1 MSASSIF
8 SAPEIGYLTATKP
21 QETRFTGSSSG
32 VFFVN
37 TVKQAFASL
46 AHGSPQAQ
54 NLPPS
59 EETLV
64 SVDDNNG
71 RTTYREDANG
81 QYHSSGVSGLGTLPP
96 RDVAQNL
103 TTEYFRDWHPLF
115 PFLSGPDFLS
125 DLGIVYN
132 DQERDPAKMSGPQ
145 LSRFVIVQSVINIA
159 GSQSPGVLP
168 VACQFSDPT
177 SLLQA
182 LAPLAFRYQT
192 SSIQAYLA
200 VQLYLTLNMS
210 LRHAASIGGFLWRS
224 LAQCGLHRCPFRY
237 GQLEPQ
243 DQIMRQRIFWSAYVL
258 DRYLSQAIGIPL
270 GISDSDVDVCIPTR
284 IELHGSAG
292 TSQHHLNGG
301 TSHDPNVSPTNAN
314 TAEDGIFLGQEQ
326 TKDQLPFEK
335 EEILANFVEYGRLL
349 GRIVETFHKSIHVR
363 GWDNQSVLV
372 LRSDVDR
379 WFNNLPDAL
388 QTSRMQNNSMA
399 PGLAPINA
407 RFGPF
412 FLILYQQLIILLN
425 RPSLSVRD
433 HSGEFQTALQSSIS
447 AACLTISAVQTENR
461 LLWSGYLSSVW
472 MSALIITFACQL
484 GLYNRN
490 KSKLCVFGR
499 PFAFSLSRLGVVYIL
514 CFSAHY
520 VNVNLRKPSG

>member
-1 MSASSIF
+1 MSAGSIF
-8 SAPEIGYLTATKP
+8 STPEIGSLTSTKP

-54 NLPPS
+54 NLPRS

-64 SVDDNNG
+64 SADDNNG
-71 RTTYREDANG
+71 QTTYRADGHG
-81 QYHSSGVSGLGTLPP
+81 QYHASSASRDASGLGTLPP

-103 TTEYFRDWHPLF
+103 TTVYFRDWHPLF
-115 PFLSGPDFLS
+115 PFLSGPGFLS
-125 DLGIVYN
+125 DLEIVY
-132 DQERDPAKMSGPQ
+132 DDEERDPAKMSGPQ

-159 GSQSPGVLP
+159 GSQSLGVLP

-182 LAPLAFRYQT
+182 LTPIAFRYQT

-210 LRHAASIGGFLWRS
+210 LRYAASVGGFLWRS
-224 LAQCGLHRCPFRY
+224 LVQCGLHRCPFRY
-237 GQLEPQ
+237 GQLEVQ
-243 DQIMRQRIFWSAYVL
+243 DQIIRQRIFWSAYVL
-258 DRYLSQAIGIPL
+258 DRYLSQAIGLPL

-284 IELHGSAG
+284 VELHGSAG
-292 TSQHHLNGG
+292 TSQHHLNGS
-301 TSHDPNVSPTNAN
+301 TSHGSNVTVTPINAN
-314 TAEDGIFLGQEQ
+314 TADDGSFLDQEQ
-326 TKDQLPFEK
+326 TRDQQPFQK

-363 GWDNQSVLV
+363 GWDSQSVLV
-372 LRSDVDR
+372 LRSDVDQ

-388 QTSRMQNNSMA
+388 QTSRMQSHSMT
-399 PGLAPINA
+399 PGLSASRA

-425 RPSLSVRD
+425 RPSLSIRY

-447 AACLTISAVQTENR
+447 AACLTISAVQNEDR
-461 LLWSGYLSSVW
+461 LLWPGYLSSVW
-472 MSALIITFACQL
+472 MSGLIITFACQL

-490 KSKLCVFGR
+490 KSIR
-499 PFAFSLSRLGVVYIL
+499 
-514 CFSAHY
+514 
-520 VNVNLRKPSG
+520 